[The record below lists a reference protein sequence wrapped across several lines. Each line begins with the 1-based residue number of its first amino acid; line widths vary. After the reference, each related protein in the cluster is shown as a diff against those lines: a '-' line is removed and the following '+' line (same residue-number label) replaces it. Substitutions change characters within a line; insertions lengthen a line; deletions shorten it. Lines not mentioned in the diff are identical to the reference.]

1 MYYWV
6 THTIFPLYRI
16 TIVVFQLW
24 YRTGFLFLLN
34 YSLISM
40 TISSG
45 SNCNHWLIKVKHPV
59 TFMFFRV
66 LSFFSCQLTHI
77 NQKQASV
84 LLARNILRS
93 ALKVGFTRFVTGKS
107 YKQLQFKIFQTSWT
121 ELQKKRKI
129 YLEKNSFTQRSA
141 HDFAYDTYSF
151 V

>member
-1 MYYWV
+1 M
-6 THTIFPLYRI
+6 
-16 TIVVFQLW
+16 
-24 YRTGFLFLLN
+24 
-34 YSLISM
+34 
-40 TISSG
+40 
-45 SNCNHWLIKVKHPV
+45 
-59 TFMFFRV
+59 
-66 LSFFSCQLTHI
+66 FSCQLAHI

-84 LLARNILRS
+84 LFARNIFRS
-93 ALKVGFTRFVTGKS
+93 ALKVEFTRFVIGKS

>member
-1 MYYWV
+1 M
-6 THTIFPLYRI
+6 
-16 TIVVFQLW
+16 
-24 YRTGFLFLLN
+24 
-34 YSLISM
+34 
-40 TISSG
+40 
-45 SNCNHWLIKVKHPV
+45 
-59 TFMFFRV
+59 
-66 LSFFSCQLTHI
+66 FSCQLAHI